1 MPPEEECRW
10 MRCDVSWEQTY
21 NRTIMRHLLEL
32 FLFFTV
38 LMALPDWYIFR
49 TYILRLKEQMWRCLY
64 WLPSILLFI
73 GMLIAFIGYE
83 PRPEAMN
90 RLSLLLIVFLCINV
104 PKALFALCALTLR
117 ALAGKIHHEFY
128 ESYIALA
135 IAMFSGATILF
146 GATEGKQHFE
156 VKEVEIASKDI
167 PQGFEGYRIVQISDI
182 HAGSWGTNTWPMQ
195 RAVNLIN
202 SLQPDLIVFTGD
214 LVNNLASE
222 LDAFIPVFSRLQAK
236 HGIYSVLGN
245 HDYSTYIK
253 WEHPSQQEAELDSLK
268 AKQAQM
274 GWQLL
279 NNRHVKL
286 HQQGDSIALIGV
298 ENSGRP
304 PFPNHSRLNEASEG
318 TEGMFKILLSHDP
331 SHWRREA
338 LPNTDIHL
346 TLAGHTHD
354 MQTSLFG
361 LSPAAFAY
369 PEHSGLY
376 EEEGQ
381 KLYVNIGLGHLL
393 YPMRLGAWPEITIL
407 TLRKK

>member
-1 MPPEEECRW
+1 
-10 MRCDVSWEQTY
+10 
-21 NRTIMRHLLEL
+21 MRHLVEL

-38 LMALPDWYIFR
+38 LMALPDWYIYR
-49 TYILRLKEQMWRCLY
+49 TYILRLKEQVWHRLY

-73 GMLIAFIGYE
+73 CMLIAFIGYE

-117 ALAGKIHHEFY
+117 GLAGKIHHEFH
-128 ESYIALA
+128 ESHIALA
-135 IAMFSGATILF
+135 IAMFSGATIIF

-167 PQGFEGYRIVQISDI
+167 PKSFDGYRIIQVADI
-182 HAGSWGTNTWPMQ
+182 HAGSWGTDTLPMQ

-202 SLQPDLIVFTGD
+202 SLQPNLIVFTGD

-222 LDAFIPVFSRLQAK
+222 LDPFIPVFSRLRAK
-236 HGIYSVLGN
+236 HGVYTVLGN

-253 WEHPSQQEAELDSLK
+253 WENPSLQKAELDSLK

-274 GWQLL
+274 NWLLL
-279 NNRHVKL
+279 NNRHVKIQ
-286 HQQGDSIALIGV
+286 HQTDSIALIGV

-304 PFPNHSRLNEASEG
+304 PFPDHSRLNEALEG
-318 TEGMFKILLSHDP
+318 TEGLFKILLSHDP
-331 SHWRREA
+331 SHWRREV

-346 TLAGHTHD
+346 TLSGHTHD

-376 EEEGQ
+376 EEDGQ
-381 KLYVNIGLGHLL
+381 MLYVNIGLGHLL
-393 YPMRLGAWPEITIL
+393 YPMRLGAWPEITML
-407 TLRKK
+407 TLRRK